1 MSVGVKKYY
10 GSKPAKEWLRLVK
23 DPYHGLEFLTT
34 MTFIQKVLPPSGRI
48 LDAGGGPGRYAIEFA
63 HLGYYVTLLD
73 LVPEM
78 LKKAKTQLRRLQL
91 EGRVSLLEGSIC
103 DLSNFKNNR
112 FDAVLCL
119 GGTLSHVTDPKEREK
134 AVDELIRVA
143 KADAPICVSV
153 IGRLAT
159 IVTELI
165 DFPEEIET
173 EIFANLAST
182 GDYDGSAG
190 FAPCHFFLPDE
201 LRDAFK
207 NKHVSILRMVGLEGL
222 ASGHRRELNS
232 LFKNRPKAYRIWID
246 THLQNCTCPTS
257 VGISEHFMIICRK
270 NSVKGKLNKNH

>member
-10 GSKPAKEWLRLVK
+10 GSKAAKEWLRLVK
-23 DPYHGLEFLTT
+23 DPYQRLEFFTT
-34 MTFIQKVLPPSGRI
+34 MTFIQKVLPPNGRI
-48 LDAGGGPGRYAIEFA
+48 LDAGGGPGRYAVEFA
-63 HLGYYVTLLD
+63 RLGYDVTLLD
-73 LVPEM
+73 CAPEM
-78 LKKAKTQLRRLQL
+78 LKKARTQLKRLQL
-91 EGRVSLLEGSIC
+91 QNRVSLLEGSIC
-103 DLSNFKNNR
+103 DLSNFEDNR

-119 GGTLSHVTDPKEREK
+119 GGPLSHVTDAKEREK

-143 KADAPICVSV
+143 KAEAPICVSV

-173 EIFANLAST
+173 ETFAKFTST
-182 GDYDGSAG
+182 GDYDGSLG

-207 NKHVSILRMVGLEGL
+207 DKHVSILGMVGLEGL
-222 ASGHRRELNS
+222 ASGHRKEFNS
-232 LFKNRPKAYRIWID
+232 LFKNRSNAYRIWVD

-270 NSVKGKLNKNH
+270 NFAYK